1 MLDFDDLA
9 LAEHDRAECEAADRQ
24 AALGELTD
32 RVQLEIERDVMR
44 VLSAGDLASGK
55 VIAGEA
61 RGKNKGAAVKQD
73 AVDMLFEACLDNT
86 RNLKLLS
93 ELIALPVAIKLR
105 QEIAK
110 THAAVNASIVAEAR
124 GLS

>member
-1 MLDFDDLA
+1 MLDYDDYA
-9 LAEHDRAECEAADRQ
+9 LAKHDRAECEAADRQ
-24 AALGELTD
+24 AAMDDLTD
-32 RVQLEIERDVMR
+32 RVQREIEQDVMR

-61 RGKNKGAAVKQD
+61 RGKQD
-73 AVDMLFEACLDNT
+73 AVDMLLEACLDNT

-110 THAAVNASIVAEAR
+110 THAAINASIVAEAR
-124 GLS
+124 VLNPD

>member
-1 MLDFDDLA
+1 MRDYDDLA
-9 LAEHDRAECEAADRQ
+9 LAEHDRAECEAAERSL
-24 AALGELTD
+24 ALGELTD

-44 VLSAGDLASGK
+44 VLSTGDLASGK
-55 VIAGEA
+55 VIAGEVQ
-61 RGKNKGAAVKQD
+61 GKNKGVEVMQD
-73 AVDMLFEACLDNT
+73 AVDMFLESCLDNT

-110 THAAVNASIVAEAR
+110 THAAVNASIVAAAR
-124 GLS
+124 GLA